1 MNKLGEKPSDEE
13 LEDMIRAVDLNGDGE
28 IDFEEF
34 ISLMRLRM
42 DERQRDPEADLRD
55 AFDMFDTDRSGYI
68 DRDEVRA
75 LMKKLAQTLTDEE
88 IDAIMEEVCSL
99 FVLILACNLGNILLV
114 SLDFFWFRLTP
125 MVMGK

>member
-88 IDAIMEEVCSL
+88 IDAIMEEVCAM
-99 FVLILACNLGNILLV
+99 VACLACN
-114 SLDFFWFRLTP
+114 SLWAACLTLFPFPFRLTL
-125 MVMGK
+125 MAMGK